1 MIVMRYNDAEPYSP
15 LDLEDEM
22 DVLVLDLGDFLSTE
36 EGPILLTLDLLS
48 QE

>member
-1 MIVMRYNDAEPYSP
+1 MRYNEAEPYSP

-22 DVLVLDLGDFLSTE
+22 DILVLDLGDFLPTE
-36 EGPILLTLDLLS
+36 EGSILLTLDLLS